1 VARNWHTNGRIFPAK
16 ELLMMSSGFR
26 VSLRLGVA
34 LLATVLLGMPAAPG
48 AAPQP
53 AAQEPRH
60 DFDIR
65 ERRSAVPARAAEEDD
80 RQRGERGTG
89 GARGRRLNRETG
101 TVRVLDRP
109 AISAPRTSSG
119 AAIRTLLAANARQFG
134 LERRDLNTLTL
145 VRDYSS
151 RSTGLRHVLF
161 RQEVDGIPVF
171 DSAIA
176 IHLLA
181 DGTVARVTSNAA
193 PIDGRTSTPV
203 IGADRAREEAA
214 AHAGNSADNAEAPS
228 LAWLPV
234 DGVLRLAWHVEVPG
248 TEGSDLFDIL
258 IDAQTAELLLRRN
271 RTHQT
276 AGFGRVFQGAGT
288 ASVEPRRP
296 DPMPFGADGML
307 GCPPPVNFAVR
318 NLTSPFRDPST
329 VLASTG
335 HLEGNNV
342 KVFRGSIGESAEGS
356 YDGQAWLF
364 DFPFNSPGSAE
375 TVLFFGMNYAHDFY
389 YDLGFDEAAGNF
401 QVDNFGRGGVGGDPV
416 RAKSRAVGRNNANY
430 VHAPDG
436 RSPTINMFLW
446 DALGGCWGEDVDN
459 DGWIDLD
466 GDYDLDVILHEYHH
480 GVSLRVN
487 TSFGGPEAGAI
498 GEGGGDFFAYSVNN
512 NTILAEY
519 SRPGGLRGVNNKGY
533 GDWWCSQTFF
543 CEVHDNGEI
552 WANVMWDVRERF
564 RTDLVRGSESAG
576 INESHQLYVDALKLS
591 PPRPTMLD
599 MRDSLLEADAV
610 RNPAGSSSANFCRIW
625 ESFAGR
631 GMGVNATDTE
641 DNGSNRV
648 GPGYNV
654 PAGCQAPPIPRLV
667 TVTALAI
674 NAFEAGPVPGTVV
687 ITRSEGFNVPLTV
700 NFATGGT
707 AKAGTDYVV
716 PAESATIPAG
726 AASVIVPIVPIDDPD
741 VESTETVIFSL
752 RSGNDYAIGS
762 PAFTTINIVS
772 NDVAPDL
779 VVTSLVAPAPGGAGA
794 TIEITE
800 TTRNQGTGTAAASQ
814 TLFYLSSNFTL
825 DSGDPLIGS
834 RAVGELASG
843 ASNTSTVSLVLPNP
857 LASGTYY
864 LYAKAD
870 GPETV
875 SETNEW
881 NNTRLTSLAIGPD
894 LVVTSIS
901 APTMAA
907 PGGAILVSDTTVN
920 NGGGPAPASKTRF
933 FLSVN
938 ILLDSGDTPLQAR
951 DVGALAVG
959 ASSSGT
965 TSVTIPAGTTAGN
978 YYLFAQADGDAEL
991 AEPNEA
997 NNARQTTIRVGADL
1011 TVSAFTAPA
1020 RAGAGST
1027 IAVTDTTRN
1036 SGAGPAAASST
1047 AFYLSPNLI
1056 LDASDI
1062 PLQSRPVPALA
1073 ANAFST
1079 VTTNVM
1085 LPNVPAGA
1093 WYLLANA
1100 DDGHDVPEGLETNNV
1115 RFTGIQ
1121 IGPDLT
1127 FTSVAAPSSGVSG
1140 APITI
1145 TDTIRN
1151 IGAVEAPASTVRFY
1165 LSVNLVLD
1173 ASDIQLGASRGVP
1186 VVAPNTSNTGSSTMT
1201 LPAGMVGNFYVL
1213 IVADGDQTVAES
1225 NEFNNVVAR
1234 FIQIASGS

>member
-1 VARNWHTNGRIFPAK
+1 
-16 ELLMMSSGFR
+16 MMSSGLR

-34 LLATVLLGMPAAPG
+34 LLAAVLLGMPAAPA

-53 AAQEPRH
+53 AVQEARA

-65 ERRSAVPARAAEEDD
+65 ERRPAVAARAAADVD
-80 RQRGERGTG
+80 HQRGERRE
-89 GARGRRLNRETG
+89 GARGRRINRETG

-109 AISAPRTSSG
+109 DFSAARTSSS
-119 AAIRTLLAANARQFG
+119 AAIRALLAANAPQFG

-145 VRDYSS
+145 VRDYTS
-151 RSTGLRHVLF
+151 RSTGVRHVLF
-161 RQEVDGIPVF
+161 RQEVDRIPVF
-171 DSAIA
+171 DSAIG
-176 IHLLA
+176 IHILP
-181 DGTVARVTSNAA
+181 DGTIARVTSNAA
-193 PIDGRTSTPV
+193 PIDGRTSTPA
-203 IGADRAREEAA
+203 IAADRARDEAA
-214 AHAGNSADNAEAPS
+214 THAGNTPDHAETPS

-248 TEGSDLFDIL
+248 ADGSDLFDIL

-276 AGFGRVFQGAGT
+276 DGFGRVFQGAGT
-288 ASVEPRRP
+288 ASIEPRRP

-318 NLTSPFRDPST
+318 GLTSPFRDPAT

-342 KVFRGSIGESAEGS
+342 KVFRGSIGQSAEGS
-356 YDGQAWLF
+356 FDGQAWLF
-364 DFPFNSPGSAE
+364 DFPFNSAGSAE
-375 TVLFFGMNYAHDFY
+375 TVLFFGMNFAHDFY

-436 RSPTINMFLW
+436 KSPTINMFLW
-446 DALGGCWGEDVDN
+446 DALGGCWGEDVDS

-466 GDYDLDVILHEYHH
+466 GDYDLDIIIHEYHH
-480 GVSLRVN
+480 GVSLRLN

-512 NTILAEY
+512 DTTLAEY
-519 SRPGGLRGVNNKGY
+519 SRPGGLRGVNSKGY
-533 GDWWCSQTFF
+533 GDWWCQQMFF

-576 INESHQLYVDALKLS
+576 INESHQIYVDALKLS

-599 MRDSLLEADAV
+599 MRDAMLQADAI
-610 RNPAGSSSANFCRIW
+610 RNPAGAASANFCRIW
-625 ESFAGR
+625 EAFAGR
-631 GMGVNATDTE
+631 GMGVNATDTA

-648 GPGYNV
+648 GPAYNV
-654 PAGCQAPPIPRLV
+654 PAGCQAPAIPTLV
-667 TVTALAI
+667 TITGAVF
-674 NAFEAGPVPGTVV
+674 NAFEAGPVPGSVV
-687 ITRSEGFNVPLTV
+687 ITRSEDFSAPMTV
-700 NFATGGT
+700 NFATSGT

-726 AASVIVPIVPIDDPD
+726 AASVVVPIVPIDDPD
-741 VESTETVIFSL
+741 VESNETIIVSL
-752 RSGNDYAIGS
+752 RSGSGYAIGTPS
-762 PAFTTINIVS
+762 FATINIIS

-779 VVTSLVAPAPGGAGA
+779 IVSSLAAPGPGGAGA
-794 TIEITE
+794 TLEVTD
-800 TTRNQGTGTAAASQ
+800 TTRNQGTGAAAPSQ
-814 TLFYLSSNFTL
+814 TYYYLSSNFTL
-825 DSGDPLIGS
+825 DAGDPLIGTRS
-834 RAVGELASG
+834 VGELGSG
-843 ASNTSTVSLVLPNP
+843 ASNTGTVSLVLPSE

-864 LYAKAD
+864 LYAKTD
-870 GPETV
+870 GAESV
-875 SETNEW
+875 AETNEW
-881 NNTRLTSLAIGPD
+881 NNARLTSVAIGAD
-894 LVVTSIS
+894 LAVTAIS
-901 APTMAA
+901 APATAA
-907 PGGAILVSDTTVN
+907 PGGSILVSDTTVN
-920 NGGGPAPASKTRF
+920 SGGGPAPASKTRF

-938 ILLDSGDTPLQAR
+938 ILLDAGDTPLQAR
-951 DVGALAVG
+951 SVGALAVG
-959 ASSSGT
+959 ASSSGS
-965 TSVTIPAGTTAGN
+965 TSVTIPAGTAAGS
-978 YYLFAQADGDAEL
+978 YYLFAQADGDGEL
-991 AEPNEA
+991 PEPNEA
-997 NNARQTTIRVGADL
+997 NNARQTTIRIGPDL

-1020 RAGAGST
+1020 RAGAGTT
-1027 IAVTDTTRN
+1027 ISVTDTTRN
-1036 SGAGPAAASST
+1036 TGPGDAAPSST

-1062 PLQSRPVPALA
+1062 PLQSRPVPALVS
-1073 ANAFST
+1073 NGFST
-1079 VTTNVM
+1079 ATTNVT
-1085 LPNVPAGA
+1085 LPNVAAGA

-1100 DDGHDVPEGLETNNV
+1100 DDDGEVPEALETNNV

-1140 APITI
+1140 TSITI

-1151 IGAVEAPASTVRFY
+1151 FGAVDAPPSVVRFY

-1173 ASDIQLGASRGVP
+1173 ASDVPLGGSRAVP

-1213 IVADGDQTVAES
+1213 VVADGDQTVAES